1 MIFYVKGGHGEQQ
14 KNVPAIKAPW
24 FIRQPACQTREAA
37 DDSLGDRRPRWG
49 DSWAEGGVTARLR
62 V

>member
-1 MIFYVKGGHGEQQ
+1 MKGGHAEQQ
-14 KNVPAIKAPW
+14 KNVSAIKAPW

-37 DDSLGDRRPRWG
+37 DDSLGNRRPRWG
-49 DSWAEGGVTARLR
+49 DSWAEGGVTGGLR